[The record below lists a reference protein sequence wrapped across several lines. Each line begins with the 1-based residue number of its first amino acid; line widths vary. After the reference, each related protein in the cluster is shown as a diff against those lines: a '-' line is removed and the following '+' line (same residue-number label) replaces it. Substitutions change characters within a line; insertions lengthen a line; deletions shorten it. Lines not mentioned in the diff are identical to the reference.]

1 MDDPRL
7 LTSITGKQSNQKK
20 IMNIFEQATIQKLRF
35 STNKGEV
42 TTEQLWDMP
51 LQSKNQFDLDSLA
64 KAVNG
69 ELKSVTEESFV
80 NTKPSPAKSLLELK
94 LDVIKHI
101 IAAKIKTHEEQSN
114 ARAKAAKREKLL
126 NILSE
131 KQDEALKSLSPE
143 ELAKQIA
150 ELS

>member
-1 MDDPRL
+1 
-7 LTSITGKQSNQKK
+7 
-20 IMNIFEQATIQKLRF
+20 MNIFEQATIQKLRF
-35 STNKGEV
+35 STNKGDV

-51 LQSKNQFDLDSLA
+51 LQSKSQFDLDSLA
-64 KAVNG
+64 KSVNG

-94 LDVIKHI
+94 MEVIKHV
-101 IAAKIKTHEEQSN
+101 IAVKIKTNEDN
-114 ARAKAAKREKLL
+114 ANAKAKAEKREKLI
-126 NILSE
+126 NILGE